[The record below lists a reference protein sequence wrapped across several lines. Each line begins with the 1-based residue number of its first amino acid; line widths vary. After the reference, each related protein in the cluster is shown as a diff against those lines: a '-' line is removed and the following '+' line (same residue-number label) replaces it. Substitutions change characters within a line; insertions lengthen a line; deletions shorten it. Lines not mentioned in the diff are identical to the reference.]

1 MECSNKGWKMPDA
14 AWFNVETREEGG
26 GVLMDVPLAKD
37 EVKDAVEEEHMKSI
51 SLEEKY
57 ELWLIRK
64 E

>member
-1 MECSNKGWKMPDA
+1 MEYSRRGGRCPMLPGSMWKLQKKGEV
-14 AWFNVETREEGG
+14 FF
-26 GVLMDVPLAKD
+26 MDVPLAKD
-37 EVKDAVEEEHMKSI
+37 EVKDAVEEEHMKCI

>member
-1 MECSNKGWKMPDA
+1 MLPGSMWKLQKKGEV
-14 AWFNVETREEGG
+14 FF
-26 GVLMDVPLAKD
+26 MDVPLAKD
-37 EVKDAVEEEHMKSI
+37 EVKDAVEEEHMKCI